1 MGDQPRLMK
10 WDLAK
15 DRYEKIGE
23 EESATYIKPM
33 VTSEFSKTMCGG
45 INVLKNIKVP
55 WDLTCDEIIYV
66 LEGTFR
72 LVCGSETY
80 ICNRGDVLY
89 VPKDN
94 HISYEADE
102 RCVIFY
108 AAYPHNWKQLAGIT
122 QVPGIDPDDF
132 VPGQRE

>member
-1 MGDQPRLMK
+1 MGNTPQLIK
-10 WDLAK
+10 WDVVEERYNAMAEK
-15 DRYEKIGE
+15 D
-23 EESATYIKPM
+23 SDTYIKPM
-33 VTSEFSKTMCGG
+33 VTSAMSQTMCGG
-45 INVLKNIKVP
+45 INVLKNIVVP

-72 LVCGSETY
+72 LTCDGETY

-94 HISYEADE
+94 HITYEADE

-108 AAYPHNWKQLAGIT
+108 AAYPHNWKQLAGLT
-122 QVPGIDPDDF
+122 HVPGIDPDDF
-132 VPGQRE
+132 VPG

>member
-1 MGDQPRLMK
+1 MGDTPQLIK
-10 WDLAK
+10 WDVVE
-15 DRYEKIGE
+15 DRYNAMADKD
-23 EESATYIKPM
+23 SDTYIKPM
-33 VTSEFSKTMCGG
+33 VTSAMSQTMCGG
-45 INVLKNIKVP
+45 INVLKNIVVP

-72 LVCGSETY
+72 LTCDGETY

-94 HISYEADE
+94 HITYEADD

-108 AAYPHNWKQLAGIT
+108 AAYPHNWKQLAGLT
-122 QVPGIDPDDF
+122 HVPGIDPDDF
-132 VPGQRE
+132 VPG